1 MLASLVMK
9 SSPLSNSRPFALNYF
24 QTKVSL
30 GFLYRIENKVWKGV
44 INLGSLSNGSSANFS
59 GFILETVS
67 LIPELKDSKTFPFPA
82 I

>member
-1 MLASLVMK
+1 M
-9 SSPLSNSRPFALNYF
+9 
-24 QTKVSL
+24 
-30 GFLYRIENKVWKGV
+30 ENKVWKGV
-44 INLGSLSNGSSANFS
+44 INLGSLSKGSSANLS